1 MARKIRIF
9 IYLFYCFEAGLFLL
23 LIPWL
28 RAWEDNYFLYRF
40 RFLQPIVLSGFTRGA
55 VSSLGLVHILLGLSD
70 AMELF
75 RETPADE
82 V

>member
-1 MARKIRIF
+1 LNRKIRIF

-28 RAWEDNYFLYRF
+28 RAWEENYFLYQYQ
-40 RFLQPIVLSGFTRGA
+40 FLKPFVLSGFTRGA
-55 VSSLGLVHILLGLSD
+55 ISSLGLVHILLGLSD
-70 AMELF
+70 AMEFF
-75 RETPADE
+75 RETPGGG